1 MSDKT
6 EITKESEDTPKNEPA
21 GIGPQDTNAVNSA
34 SFARQIQE
42 KTVDTTLSSR
52 YEMKYLISV
61 SQAVAIERFVRDY
74 LPIDHYSSLVPDGY
88 YPIVSDYLDS
98 PDFRLCRE
106 SLTGVLNRFKLRIR
120 SYSDD
125 LSYPRFFEIKRR
137 ANIVIIKSRS
147 RVRAQDIKALLSGR
161 FVPPQSDSKKDFEA
175 LKLFQL
181 YCASI
186 NAFPLIRIRYLRKA
200 YEGSG
205 ENRVRVTFDKDL
217 CFNTQPSDEVLLGG
231 EGWRPNNVSLHG
243 IILEIKFTGRFP
255 VWLNRMAKF
264 FNLRQ
269 RSMSKY
275 TASVQNACLLGFCA
289 PTMPFNL
296 EQ

>member
-1 MSDKT
+1 MSNKT
-6 EITKESEDTPKNEPA
+6 DIAKESANTPENEPA
-21 GIGPQDTNAVNSA
+21 GIGPQDKNGVDSL
-34 SFARQIQE
+34 SFIRPIQE
-42 KTVDTTLSSR
+42 RKVDTTLSSR
-52 YEMKYLISV
+52 YEMKYLISI
-61 SQAVAIERFVRDY
+61 SQAATIERFVRDY

-88 YPIVSDYLDS
+88 YPIVSLYLDS

-147 RVRAQDIKALLSGR
+147 RVRTQDIKALLSGR
-161 FVPPQSDSKKDFEA
+161 FVPPKSNSEKDLEA

-186 NAFPLIRIRYLRKA
+186 NAFPLIRIRYFRKA
-200 YEGSG
+200 YEGTE
-205 ENRVRVTFDKDL
+205 ENRVRVTFDRDL
-217 CFNTQPSDEVLLGG
+217 CFNTQPSDEVLLNGDS
-231 EGWRPNNVSLHG
+231 WQRNNVSLHG

-255 VWLNRMAKF
+255 VWLNRMTKY

-289 PTMPFNL
+289 PKMPFEL
-296 EQ
+296 EE